1 MLHQSGGNLLGLTQL
16 VQLSQERGVD
26 VNHISQ
32 FFLIAFLRF
41 LTCISQISPD
51 VFLVHIFSYVFLSG
65 GNLPHQGGGNFPGLT
80 QLVPLSQQRGEAYN
94 VSRNMKPQGA
104 AKISLFSL
112 LIKN

>member
-1 MLHQSGGNLLGLTQL
+1 MNLIVFST
-16 VQLSQERGVD
+16 
-26 VNHISQ
+26 
-32 FFLIAFLRF
+32 RF